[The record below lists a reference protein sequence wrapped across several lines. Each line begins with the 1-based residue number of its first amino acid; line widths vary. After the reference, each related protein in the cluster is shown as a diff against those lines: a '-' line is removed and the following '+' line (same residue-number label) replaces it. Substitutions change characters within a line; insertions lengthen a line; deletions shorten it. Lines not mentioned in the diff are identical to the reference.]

1 MLCSVATD
9 NYIIPIR
16 TFRDPLETSV
26 ALKPNQDNEFHGR
39 SYSGQTGIA
48 PDNKAIMNDIS
59 KSDTR
64 PKFLKRPDGATI
76 AYHAHP
82 GKSPG
87 VIFLG
92 GFMSDM
98 TGTKATALEQACL
111 EAGRAF
117 VRFDYFGHGQ
127 SSGAFVDGTIGRWKE
142 DAVAVLD
149 ACTEGPQILVGSS
162 MGGWIM
168 LLAALDR
175 KKRVAGL
182 VGIAP
187 APDFTR
193 ALMWEGFDNNIR
205 ETLQRDGVYMEP
217 SEYSEEPY
225 TIALHL
231 IEEGDNHMIMENG
244 IDLDCPV
251 RILQGMQDPDVPWQH
266 ALKLIDALKSDDV
279 TLNLNKSGDH
289 RLSEPDD
296 IERLVTTVET
306 LCQQVSGQDASE

>member
-1 MLCSVATD
+1 
-9 NYIIPIR
+9 
-16 TFRDPLETSV
+16 
-26 ALKPNQDNEFHGR
+26 
-39 SYSGQTGIA
+39 
-48 PDNKAIMNDIS
+48 MNNTS
-59 KSDTR
+59 KSETR
-64 PKFLKRPDGATI
+64 PDFLECPDGETI

-92 GFMSDM
+92 GLMSDM

-142 DAVAVLD
+142 DAVTVLD
-149 ACTEGPQILVGSS
+149 AVTQGPQLLVGSS

-168 LLAALDR
+168 LLAALAR
-175 KKRVAGL
+175 KDRVAGL

-193 ALMWEGFDNNIR
+193 ALMWEDFDDNIR
-205 ETLQRDGVYMEP
+205 ETLKRDGVYLEP

-225 TIALHL
+225 AIALNL
-231 IEEGDNHMIMENG
+231 IEEGDNHMILEAG
-244 IDLDCPV
+244 IDLECPV

-266 ALKLIDALKSDDV
+266 ALKLVEALKSNDV
-279 TLNLNKSGDH
+279 TLKFSKSGDH
-289 RLSEPDD
+289 RLSEPAD
-296 IERLVTTVET
+296 IERLVATVET
-306 LCQQVSGQDASE
+306 LCQQVSE